1 MYEAM
6 YGSSFGTHTYGHLTI
21 GHEADIADMP
31 TAHEYATTFFE
42 RHYRP
47 SLATVVVA
55 GDVEAEQVFA
65 WVGEAY
71 GEWQEPEVALPE
83 IPVEPVQDG
92 LRRVALDWPAET
104 PPRLLMGWRMPTE
117 QESPADFAA
126 LEVIEGL
133 LLSDVGRLHQRL
145 VLEEE
150 VAFTVSGGRDDFI
163 DGGLFKIWVD
173 LRPPR
178 ALTQMPW
185 RMPRRSSRRGRCAL
199 RRGWCQARRAPVSHA
214 LQLPLGSGR
223 AGRGGRVAWWSLRRG
238 GLDGIEARFAQ
249 LDALTPDDVSA
260 AAKRW
265 LVEDGLTVLT
275 LTHQD
280 KEVTP

>member
-1 MYEAM
+1 
-6 YGSSFGTHTYGHLTI
+6 
-21 GHEADIADMP
+21 
-31 TAHEYATTFFE
+31 
-42 RHYRP
+42 
-47 SLATVVVA
+47 VVA

-145 VLEEE
+145 VLDEE

-173 LRPPR
+173 LRPPEGADAD
-178 ALTQMPW
+178 ALAHAEKVV
-185 RMPRRSSRRGRCAL
+185 REEVAALCAAVDGAKLDAL
-199 RRGWCQARRAPVSHA
+199 RSHMRYSFLSGLDEPA
-214 LQLPLGSGR
+214 AVVESLG
-223 AGRGGRVAWWSLRRG
+223 WSLRRG